1 MILSSVR
8 TNEHDEL
15 FRRKGLPA
23 LFNEAG
29 FRTWFLSNQ
38 SPQGAMIDKLARD
51 ADSLIYMGHPRYD
64 MQLLDTMKRIVEADT
79 ENDLLFILHCYGSHF
94 SYHQRY
100 PREAAYFLPDDDVA
114 IERQHKQKIWNAYDN
129 SIRYTDY
136 VLGEIVDMLKKKEV
150 CASMLYLS
158 DHGEDIFDDA
168 RARYLHASPIPTYYQ
183 LHIPYI
189 IWFSNDYRTVFPEKY
204 RTAISHGAYPV
215 STNSVF
221 HTVLDIASVRTSVSD
236 STLALTNPAFAVRDR
251 MFLGDHD
258 EPVPFWKVG
267 LKKADFVMLDKWK
280 IAYRKD

>member
-1 MILSSVR
+1 
-8 TNEHDEL
+8 
-15 FRRKGLPA
+15 
-23 LFNEAG
+23 
-29 FRTWFLSNQ
+29 
-38 SPQGAMIDKLARD
+38 
-51 ADSLIYMGHPRYD
+51 
-64 MQLLDTMKRIVEADT
+64 
-79 ENDLLFILHCYGSHF
+79 
-94 SYHQRY
+94 
-100 PREAAYFLPDDDVA
+100 
-114 IERQHKQKIWNAYDN
+114 
-129 SIRYTDY
+129 
-136 VLGEIVDMLKKKEV
+136 MLKKKEV

-189 IWFSNDYRTVFPEKY
+189 IWFSDDYRTVFPEKY
-204 RTAISHGAYPV
+204 RMAISHGAYPV

-221 HTVLDIASVRTSVSD
+221 HTVLDIAGVRTSVSD